1 MRAAACAALK
11 RRARPR
17 PLILLQLPRRQVL
30 VSKSRLLPRRSSEA
44 WLAQIWRVLVSQ
56 LALECRP
63 LQLRLMARLLLPRPM
78 VRPPRRRLMLPPP
91 QRQSLLQPQEPV
103 GPGRQCRLQGLL
115 GRLLRL
121 HSRLQQRH
129 LVALCR
135 RRLRCWRLAKL
146 TATKTQL
153 AAMGLSL
160 HAVKVYVLC
169 WRAKMGPVPPV
180 QVVQ

>member
-1 MRAAACAALK
+1 M
-11 RRARPR
+11 AR
-17 PLILLQLPRRQVL
+17 L
-30 VSKSRLLPRRSSEA
+30 LLPRPM
-44 WLAQIWRVLVSQ
+44 V
-56 LALECRP
+56 RP
-63 LQLRLMARLLLPRPM
+63 PQLRLMARLLLPRPM

-160 HAVKVYVLC
+160 HVVKVYVLC
-169 WRAKMGPVPPV
+169 WRARMGPVPPV
-180 QVVQ
+180 QVGQ

>member
-1 MRAAACAALK
+1 
-11 RRARPR
+11 
-17 PLILLQLPRRQVL
+17 
-30 VSKSRLLPRRSSEA
+30 LPRRSSEA

-56 LALECRP
+56 LALKCRPLRLGRWLQPHPLLRP
-63 LQLRLMARLLLPRPM
+63 LQLRPM
-78 VRPPRRRLMLPPP
+78 VRPLQPRLMLPPL

-160 HAVKVYVLC
+160 HAV
-169 WRAKMGPVPPV
+169 
-180 QVVQ
+180 

>member
-1 MRAAACAALK
+1 M
-11 RRARPR
+11 
-17 PLILLQLPRRQVL
+17 L

-63 LQLRLMARLLLPRPM
+63 LRLGRWLQPHPLLRPLQLRLMVRLLLPRPM
-78 VRPPRRRLMLPPP
+78 VRPLQLRPMVRPLQRRLMLPPP